1 MYSASVK
8 KKCVDC
14 GKMIPGVALDCVFCS
29 ARQPVDAPAGTAA
42 VAGATAEVAADEP
55 LSMQAE
61 PSTSE
66 EHARAEEAAIPSRT
80 KLTGMMPAVRM
91 PEDDDSKELSLSSE
105 MDAEPEPDELG
116 DPPPV
121 TRPVPQ
127 PQPGQRAE
135 RPRASVPAAVR
146 PYDRL
151 SRGLMGA
158 AGATLLLLF
167 FLPWHGVSSWR
178 LLEVLDGG
186 EFIHQLFYLTGG
198 ATLLLTALLPVPFTF
213 RAVVGAMVA
222 ALPVLLGA
230 GNILAGW
237 RGLVAGIAILAL
249 PATNLCRAQV
259 KSSGVARLLVAGAVL
274 AIAGLYLIPESRVM
288 PLGMVF
294 QMMGAGEVTSFL
306 MGLFTLIPLGFAALS
321 LLGLLGRDLTDI
333 GVLLAV
339 LSLLWAPLLVG
350 ARGLVLDDST
360 QVYGAIA
367 LLVASATA
375 ALSLAQILSLAARS
389 TRPA

>member
-8 KKCVDC
+8 KKCVGC

-29 ARQPVDAPAGTAA
+29 ARQPVDAPAGAPSVAA
-42 VAGATAEVAADEP
+42 EAAGEELARTAESE
-55 LSMQAE
+55 E
-61 PSTSE
+61 PSPSKPDE
-66 EHARAEEAAIPSRT
+66 GSHSNIPSRT
-80 KLTGMMPAVRM
+80 KLTGMMPAVMM
-91 PEDDDSKELSLSSE
+91 PDDDSKELSLSSE
-105 MDAEPEPDELG
+105 MVAEPEPEPAPHAATPVATH
-116 DPPPV
+116 PPIA
-121 TRPVPQ
+121 
-127 PQPGQRAE
+127 RAA
-135 RPRASVPAAVR
+135 PRQVAQAAGAAPAGR

-151 SRGLMGA
+151 SRVLMGA
-158 AGATLLLLF
+158 AGSVLLLLF

-213 RAVVGAMVA
+213 RAVVGAGVA

-259 KSSGVARLLVAGAVL
+259 KNSGLARLLVAGAVL

-321 LLGLLGRDLTDI
+321 LLGLLGRDLTDV

-360 QVYGAIA
+360 QVYGAVA

-389 TRPA
+389 STSPA

>member
-8 KKCVDC
+8 KKCDGC

-29 ARQPVDAPAGTAA
+29 ARQPVDAPAGAS
-42 VAGATAEVAADEP
+42 VAREGVGTDDVARVAD
-55 LSMQAE
+55 
-61 PSTSE
+61 SE
-66 EHARAEEAAIPSRT
+66 EPARPDESSHSGIPSRT
-80 KLTGMMPAVRM
+80 KLTGMMPAVMM

-105 MDAEPEPDELG
+105 MVAEPEPE
-116 DPPPV
+116 PKAVTARAPISRPA
-121 TRPVPQ
+121 TRPQ
-127 PQPGQRAE
+127 
-135 RPRASVPAAVR
+135 PRAANAAPAR

-151 SRGLMGA
+151 SRLLMAA
-158 AGATLLLLF
+158 AGSVLLLLF

-213 RAVVGAMVA
+213 RAVVGAGVA

-321 LLGLLGRDLTDI
+321 LLGLLGRDLTDV

-360 QVYGAIA
+360 QVYGAVA

-389 TRPA
+389 STAPA